1 MYSVS
6 GATKTALQ
14 DGRRKKNYR
23 FVVQKL
29 ITARQ
34 TTLATITPQNNTYTI
49 QSAQAWKH
57 IKIHFLATT
66 PTCIIYVNTVSP
78 NNSGSTAYTIGHS
91 LGTEEYRDIGAYEAG
106 SVTTF
111 TYRSGSASFEIV
123 SEENIADPYW
133 GEDFTIDNN
142 TLVSES
148 VLIDERM
155 CSGDILK
162 YGLCEGSSLE
172 FQYFNHPNIT
182 GRKIQAFIDC
192 YYDGVNSESIPLGYF
207 EVEKCARQAS
217 TGIMKATAY
226 NKLQSDYL
234 NAKANSLIENIQS
247 DTDAPDK
254 ITIKTIQD
262 LLLGDYEINTYEQTT
277 VVGGSSSLTTYLDP
291 SSPSFKINGSST
303 TYYAYIQTQ
312 YLYFYTDVAKRH
324 KITLNDYLNKLKDTI
339 ASLKSAVMA
348 NLQNASSFWQNFLNS
363 DLYQSDCQ
371 VIVTYGNGQ
380 TYNGVFCL
388 KDEMP
393 TIFLSTYI
401 NHGEL
406 EKLEY
411 IYGID
416 AIAFQ
421 FPVSFGGS
429 TSNTQYK
436 NTRTIWETNERATL
450 EDMAVE
456 AIQTDNIDTI
466 AVSKSALA
474 DVTLRDIVSSN
485 YELRCQFGQLSRT
498 TDMFS
503 GVSLSTSTP
512 VLTVDKPMYSQL
524 WADEGNIHKWRN
536 LIITYKGL
544 ENGQEKDFV
553 LQRQI
558 NSDGTDDYY
567 CSDNWLF
574 RNLVWTLSDI
584 TNYAINMVS
593 MMRNITWFPFE
604 CWCAGLPYI
613 ETGDRIKI
621 MTNNSN
627 YNTYILQR
635 QLKGIQNLQDT
646 YINGTLDIF

>member
-34 TTLATITPQNNTYTI
+34 TTLGTITPQNNTYTI

-57 IKIHFLATT
+57 IKFHFLATT
-66 PTCIIYVNTVSP
+66 PSFTIYVNTVMP
-78 NNSGSTAYTIGHS
+78 NNSGSTAYTIAHGV
-91 LGTEEYRDIGAYEAG
+91 GTEEYRDIGAYEAG
-106 SVTTF
+106 SVVTV

-133 GEDFTIDNN
+133 GEDFTIDND

-155 CSGDILK
+155 CSGDVLK
-162 YGLCEGSSLE
+162 YGLCEGSSIE

-234 NAKANSLIENIQS
+234 NLKANDLILAAYQEGTHEQYISNVNVNYILAKVLQGYAIDDFQNLQPTFTANTSNFAIEGYNDEFETYYDCMLIKVLCSVNSSYVSSGKVSGYNRITITGLGALKNRINDWFNGWLPDSAYTSMVKLQAKYKKNNQTYTYNGYAYGYPNNINSTELITPLIESIVVDSNVYFSFYIPVRQASGQS
-247 DTDAPDK
+247 DTPTA
-254 ITIKTIQD
+254 QD
-262 LLLGDYEINTYEQTT
+262 
-277 VVGGSSSLTTYLDP
+277 V
-291 SSPSFKINGSST
+291 
-303 TYYAYIQTQ
+303 
-312 YLYFYTDVAKRH
+312 
-324 KITLNDYLNKLKDTI
+324 
-339 ASLKSAVMA
+339 
-348 NLQNASSFWQNFLNS
+348 QNALNAFNLLTLKVERQAQNSPLGSVVVNSNVANWQ
-363 DLYQSDCQ
+363 
-371 VIVTYGNGQ
+371 
-380 TYNGVFCL
+380 
-388 KDEMP
+388 
-393 TIFLSTYI
+393 
-401 NHGEL
+401 
-406 EKLEY
+406 
-411 IYGID
+411 
-416 AIAFQ
+416 
-421 FPVSFGGS
+421 
-429 TSNTQYK
+429 
-436 NTRTIWETNERATL
+436 
-450 EDMAVE
+450 
-456 AIQTDNIDTI
+456 
-466 AVSKSALA
+466 
-474 DVTLRDIVSSN
+474 DVTLRQLQSAVFESGC
-485 YELRCQFGQLSRT
+485 LFGTLDRE
-498 TDMFS
+498 TDLFR

-524 WADEGNIHKWRN
+524 WADEGNIHSWRY
-536 LIITYKGL
+536 LIITYKKL
-544 ENGQEKDFV
+544 ENGQEVDATI
-553 LQRQI
+553 QRTV
-558 NSDGTDDYY
+558 NSSGTDDYY

-574 RNLVWTLSDI
+574 RNLTWTASEIDV
-584 TNYAINMVS
+584 YANTMAYY
-593 MMRNITWFPFE
+593 MRNITWFPFE